1 MKFWTTQTE
10 TVIDIILNQGT
21 YKPDFNLSD
30 GFGGINMKSVYDE
43 MLNVYSSKNNIDCKG
58 LIFGITNLDDEP
70 VKNIEQFKSYF
81 IDNSDFWDSITHA
94 GEEYAILEIEVP
106 DEIDLIPIYFQ
117 DFIVL
122 GMRSLRDYGFQ
133 NYVKPQL
140 ADIKFQD
147 FYSDLIIAQTKGWT
161 DDTGFDLGISTFN
174 KIVQAHIHQIQI
186 EYIKGVYGTYDY
198 ESETEYSLGKK
209 AMQLSKYINSKQ

>member
-10 TVIDIILNQGT
+10 NVIDIILNQGT

-30 GFGGINMKSVYDE
+30 GFGGSNMKSVYDE
-43 MLNVYSSKNNIDCKG
+43 MLNIYCTKNNIDCKG
-58 LIFGITNLDDEP
+58 LVLGITNLNDEP
-70 VKNIEQFKSYF
+70 VENIEQFKLYF
-81 IDNSDFWDSITHA
+81 IENSDFWDSITHA

-122 GMRSLRDYGFQ
+122 GMRSLRNYDFQ

-140 ADIKFQD
+140 ADIKFQN
-147 FYSDLIIAQTKGWT
+147 FYNDLIIAQTTGWT
-161 DDTGFDLGISTFN
+161 DDTDIGMGISTFI
-174 KIVQAHIHQIQI
+174 KIVQAHIHQIPI

-198 ESETEYSLGKK
+198 ETDIEYSLGKK
-209 AMQLSKYINSKQ
+209 ALQLDEYIKLK